1 MENRNSSATIVFT
14 PSGIRGRVKKG
25 TTILEAAQKFSVDL
39 NSICGARGRCSKCQ
53 VELTF
58 GEFNKLN
65 IRSKE
70 TSVSERN
77 ETELIYRTKFH
88 LSEER
93 RLGCQTKILG
103 DLVVDVPEDSQIHKQ
118 IIKKETSLRDFSPVS
133 YTHLTLPTTPY
144 V

>member
-1 MENRNSSATIVFT
+1 MENRNSSATVVFT

-103 DLVVDVPEDSQIHKQ
+103 DLVVDIP
-118 IIKKETSLRDFSPVS
+118 
-133 YTHLTLPTTPY
+133 
-144 V
+144 

>member
-65 IRSKE
+65 IKLSSSIE
-70 TSVSERN
+70 IN
-77 ETELIYRTKFH
+77 FIYLRREGLDAKQKF
-88 LSEER
+88 
-93 RLGCQTKILG
+93 
-103 DLVVDVPEDSQIHKQ
+103 LVI
-118 IIKKETSLRDFSPVS
+118 
-133 YTHLTLPTTPY
+133 
-144 V
+144 

>member
-1 MENRNSSATIVFT
+1 MVTRNSLATIVFT

-25 TTILEAAQKFSVDL
+25 TTILEAAQKLSVDL

-65 IRSKE
+65 ICSKE

-103 DLVVDVPEDSQIHKQ
+103 DLVVDVLSLIH
-118 IIKKETSLRDFSPVS
+118 I
-133 YTHLTLPTTPY
+133 
-144 V
+144 